1 MLNRK
6 STILTL
12 SYTFVA
18 ANAFVYLFLMI
29 AIVPYWQTLSGTE
42 IQDWFID
49 HFPRFA
55 FMMVPVHLLAIGTTI
70 AAHRAHRGGDQTTR
84 RLWLAALV
92 TLLISQAF
100 NFTIYAAGFNPSLQ
114 DATLDATE
122 ALDTLDNWD
131 LFHKVRTASVMV
143 SLVCLAT
150 LSSRTRSKPTTDNP
164 PQHP

>member
-1 MLNRK
+1 MQTKK

-49 HFPRFA
+49 HFGRFA
-55 FMMVPVHLLAIGTTI
+55 YMMVPVHLLAIGTTI
-70 AAHRAHRGGDQTTR
+70 AAYRTHRGGDQTTK

-100 NFTIYAAGFNPSLQ
+100 NFTIYAAAFNPDLQ
-114 DATLDATE
+114 SGTLEAAD

-131 LFHKVRTASVMV
+131 LLHKVRTAFVVV
-143 SLVCLAT
+143 SLLCLAM
-150 LSSRTRSKPTTDNP
+150 LSSRTRSEPVADNP
-164 PQHP
+164 PRR